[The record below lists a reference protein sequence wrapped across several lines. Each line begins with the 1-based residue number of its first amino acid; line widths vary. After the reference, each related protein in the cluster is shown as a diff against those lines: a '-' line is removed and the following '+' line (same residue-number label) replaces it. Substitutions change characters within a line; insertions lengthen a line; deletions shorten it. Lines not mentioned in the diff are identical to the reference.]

1 MDSNLCINLLG
12 FSFLIIFL
20 SQTRTEVAA
29 TYYLHHYCPNSTTFN
44 TNSTY
49 QFNLNRLLAS
59 LSSNASR
66 NEGFHKA
73 TASDETVYGLFLCRG
88 DIPADTCRACVAGAA
103 RDVVERCP
111 EEKVAV
117 AWYDECMLRYS
128 DQRFFSSMDSVP
140 SAYTWSTQNVSEAN
154 LFDELV
160 RSTMEELASEV
171 IKDVGS
177 GAKKFGTKEANFTR
191 SQKLYTLAQCT
202 PDLSLHDCNRCL
214 QIAIASLQSCCG
226 GKQGGRA
233 LFPSCHVRFDVHPF
247 YQAVKK
253 SAPTPTPAFL
263 PPFSLPARKSKGK
276 IELSPL
282 IITAIVTPIFVSHAA
297 LFLMGYYFLSRR
309 GRKKYNAMQEENA
322 ANHITTAGSLQFGFA
337 TIEAATGKFSGD
349 NKLGEGGFGAVYKGT
364 LPNGQRIAVKRLS
377 KSSRQGA
384 GEFKNEI
391 VLIAR
396 FHHKNLANLLGFC
409 LEGEEKILVYEFVP
423 NKSLDYF
430 LYDPERRGQ
439 LDWSTRYRIIG
450 GISRGLLYLHEDSR
464 LKVVHRD
471 LKASNIL
478 LNENMDPKISDFGMA
493 QIFGVDQTQGSTR
506 RIVGTYGYMSPEY
519 AKFGQF
525 SVKSDVYSFG
535 VLILEI
541 LSGKK
546 ISSFYQPDGAGHLLN
561 YAWNHWMDGT
571 LLELLDPTL
580 GDSYSR
586 SEAMRCLHVGLLC
599 VQHDPADRPTIGSLL
614 SHSIT
619 LPSPKQPAYF
629 FPCLTEQKMP
639 MKELDLDQYAS
650 KSTPRSVNEASI
662 TEVCPR

>member
-1 MDSNLCINLLG
+1 
-12 FSFLIIFL
+12 
-20 SQTRTEVAA
+20 
-29 TYYLHHYCPNSTTFN
+29 
-44 TNSTY
+44 
-49 QFNLNRLLAS
+49 
-59 LSSNASR
+59 
-66 NEGFHKA
+66 
-73 TASDETVYGLFLCRG
+73 
-88 DIPADTCRACVAGAA
+88 
-103 RDVVERCP
+103 
-111 EEKVAV
+111 
-117 AWYDECMLRYS
+117 
-128 DQRFFSSMDSVP
+128 
-140 SAYTWSTQNVSEAN
+140 
-154 LFDELV
+154 
-160 RSTMEELASEV
+160 
-171 IKDVGS
+171 
-177 GAKKFGTKEANFTR
+177 
-191 SQKLYTLAQCT
+191 
-202 PDLSLHDCNRCL
+202 
-214 QIAIASLQSCCG
+214 
-226 GKQGGRA
+226 
-233 LFPSCHVRFDVHPF
+233 
-247 YQAVKK
+247 
-253 SAPTPTPAFL
+253 
-263 PPFSLPARKSKGK
+263 
-276 IELSPL
+276 
-282 IITAIVTPIFVSHAA
+282 
-297 LFLMGYYFLSRR
+297 
-309 GRKKYNAMQEENA
+309 MQEENA
-322 ANHITTAGSLQFGFA
+322 ANHITTAESLQFDFA
-337 TIEAATGKFSGD
+337 TIEAATGKFSDD

-409 LEGEEKILVYEFVP
+409 LEGQEKILVYEFLP

-430 LYDPERRGQ
+430 LYDPKRQGQ

-478 LNENMDPKISDFGMA
+478 LGENMDPKISDFGMP

-519 AKFGQF
+519 AKYGQF
-525 SVKSDVYSFG
+525 SVKSDVYRFG

-541 LSGKK
+541 LSGMK
-546 ISSFYQPDGAGHLLN
+546 ISSFYQSDGAGHLLN

-571 LLELLDPTL
+571 PLELLDPTL

-599 VQHDPADRPTIGSLL
+599 VQHDPADRPTIGSML

-629 FPCLTEQKMP
+629 FPSRMEQKMP
-639 MKELDLDQYAS
+639 IKELDSDQYTS
-650 KSTPRSVNEASI
+650 KSTPRSVDKASI